1 MLRRMTFGAIL
12 VAAIGCGKPPAD
24 VPTATLLPVTGTIN
38 VNGKPAS
45 GAHVT
50 FHPVDATSGVTPCGI
65 VDESGQ
71 FQLTTYSPE
80 DGAPA
85 GSYRVTVS
93 WAELIR
99 GGSDPEYGREKLPMK
114 FQNPGM
120 SGLVCEV
127 KPDTSEPL
135 SFNLKTR

>member
-12 VAAIGCGKPPAD
+12 IAAIGCGKPPAD

-80 DGAPA
+80 DGA
-85 GSYRVTVS
+85 RQD
-93 WAELIR
+93 LIA
-99 GGSDPEYGREKLPMK
+99 SPFLGRAHSRRKR
-114 FQNPGM
+114 
-120 SGLVCEV
+120 S
-127 KPDTSEPL
+127 
-135 SFNLKTR
+135 